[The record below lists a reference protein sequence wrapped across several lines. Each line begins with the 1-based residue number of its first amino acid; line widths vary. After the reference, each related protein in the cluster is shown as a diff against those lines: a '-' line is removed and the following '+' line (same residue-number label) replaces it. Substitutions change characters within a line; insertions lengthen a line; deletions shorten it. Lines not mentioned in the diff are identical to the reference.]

1 VTKKLIIRVGL
12 KDGITDPEGANVK
25 KSLEL
30 LGFDNIV
37 GVKTSKIFEITVEE
51 LDEEKAREEAE
62 NMCKKLLANPVIH
75 SYEINIE

>member
-1 VTKKLIIRVGL
+1 MIRVGL